1 MSFLF
6 SISEGIK
13 GIAKARM
20 ATVLSVS
27 SITFT
32 ILLLGFFAL
41 FIVNLHSW
49 MSFLKDKIEIEV
61 FIEIGTTDEEIK
73 KVQLQVERTTG
84 VSQVEY
90 VSKKMAAERFKNE
103 FGQNV
108 YEILEYNPFPASLI
122 VRLEDDFQNPQD
134 VAKLKSR
141 IEMYTNV
148 DEVFYKKPL
157 LEEIDK
163 YIQLIYIF
171 AILAGLI
178 LILIAMALIFNTIR
192 LTIYARR
199 DMIYIMRLVGAT
211 EGFVRKPFMIE
222 GLIQGLLG
230 GALASLVVYYSMKL
244 IQHYIYPYLIYH
256 PAIFFSLLG
265 FGMLIGIISAFL
277 SLNKYLK
284 IIS

>member
-6 SISEGIK
+6 SISEGVK
-13 GIAKARM
+13 GVTKARL
-20 ATVLSVS
+20 ATVLSIS

-41 FIVNLHSW
+41 FIINLHSW
-49 MSFLKDKIEIEV
+49 MTFLKDKIEIEV
-61 FIEIGTTDEEIK
+61 FIEIGTTDDEIK
-73 KVQLQVERTTG
+73 EIQRKVEKTAG

-90 VSKKMAAERFKNE
+90 ISRKTAAERFEKE

-108 YEILEYNPFPASLI
+108 YDILEYNPFPASLV
-122 VRLEDDFQNPQD
+122 VRLNKEFQNPQD
-134 VAKLKSR
+134 VEILKSR
-141 IEMYTNV
+141 IEMYKNV

-163 YIQLIYIF
+163 YVQLIYIF
-171 AILAGLI
+171 AVLAGLI

-211 EGFVRKPFMIE
+211 EGFVRKPFLIE

-230 GALASLVVYYSMKL
+230 GLLASLVVYYSIKL

-256 PAIFFSLLG
+256 SAIFISLVG
-265 FGMLIGIISAFL
+265 FGMLIGLISAYL